1 MTILLCYDGSPDAV
15 RAIDVAGDLFDGREA
30 IVLTIWEGFSEVL
43 TRAGAGLAAAP
54 LNFEE
59 IDASNR
65 SSANEQA
72 QEGARRARSAGLDAH
87 ARVAES
93 GTTIWETVLDQAEAT
108 GAEAIVLG
116 SRGLTG
122 VKSMLLGS
130 VSHAVLQH
138 ADRPVVVVP
147 CSQAAGKRAERRHRH
162 HEAARAPAHA
172 G

>member
-1 MTILLCYDGSPDAV
+1 MSILLCYDGSSDSQ
-15 RAIDVAGDLFDGREA
+15 RAIDTAGTLFPGRAA
-30 IVLTIWEGFSEVL
+30 IILTIWEGFTEVL

-54 LNFEE
+54 LDFEE

-65 SSANEQA
+65 RRATEQA
-72 QEGARRARSAGLDAH
+72 QEGVQRANAAGLDA
-87 ARVAES
+87 RPLVVES
-93 GTTIWETVLDQAEAT
+93 LGAVWETVLDQAAT
-108 GAEAIVLG
+108 TESEAIVLG

-147 CSQAAGKRAERRHRH
+147 CAQVSDRRAERLRRH
-162 HEAARAPAHA
+162 HPGIPAPAH
-172 G
+172 